1 MQPLN
6 QINRVSSL
14 HSILACDSMRIL
26 TSYPE
31 LFEKYQQAKVRVFV
45 MRPMTPDIRAIFCR
59 GTFSSFFETI
69 KKKRTRSSFFSCP
82 LNIHFPPMPGVEHA
96 PAEAVRKFLWRARSQ
111 QAVLAP
117 SLVLERSPNKSS
129 SIRTI
134 KKKRTRS
141 NFFYCLSFNLSPCLV
156 GGCQLQIQARGVFPQ
171 PPGTIRKSHGQCTR
185 S

>member
-59 GTFSSFFETI
+59 GTFSSVLRDN
-69 KKKRTRSSFFSCP
+69 KKKTNTIELFFLS
-82 LNIHFPPMPGVEHA
+82 VEHT
-96 PAEAVRKFLWRARSQ
+96 F
-111 QAVLAP
+111 P
-117 SLVLERSPNKSS
+117 SNAWS
-129 SIRTI
+129 
-134 KKKRTRS
+134 
-141 NFFYCLSFNLSPCLV
+141 
-156 GGCQLQIQARGVFPQ
+156 
-171 PPGTIRKSHGQCTR
+171 
-185 S
+185 